1 MQNILSKSTQADRG
15 FINRPVLT
23 PHLQYRILEDQQILL
38 VSEFF
43 NTLIKGRLYCILL
56 PLLDGSRTLDEII
69 AELEDQYSN
78 SDVLGTVYSLS
89 ARGYIVSAE
98 HGFGVGQAAYWST
111 LGVTPRWAEQQLK
124 SASIAIEGCESP
136 LANHLKESGVNVVSA
151 KARLTIVTCKNYLE
165 GHLQELNN
173 RFLEQNSPWI
183 LARPVGI
190 EPMFGP
196 VFNADGNSA
205 CWECLVSRLRCHQEV
220 HEFLRSIAGE
230 NSAFKPGPD
239 NSYLSESVNR
249 LIAAEILKWI
259 VLEDT
264 AVIHNH
270 VITFN
275 TRSFETARHKVIRRP
290 QCLSCGAKELFDPNR
305 KPFPLQ
311 LTMKTNNGQHCGGAR
326 SVPPE
331 VTLAKYKHLVSPI
344 SGVATWLSRTTK
356 DTDAWLH
363 VYWAGNN
370 HGLKIKSLNTLRRSL
385 RSKSSGKG
393 TNPIQSQVSALCEAV
408 ERYSGVCMGDEIR
421 ISKSYDDF
429 TLDKDAIHPNDVQL
443 FSENQLNNAESIN
456 SEGHPHNWIPK
467 KLDSGL
473 KLDWTPVWS
482 FTQQRHRYLPT
493 SMLYYMIPELRKPSD
508 FMADSNGCAA
518 GNTLEEAILQGF
530 YELVERDSF
539 AIWWYNRLRMPSV
552 DLASFDD
559 QYLNQA
565 QQYYKQYQRDL
576 WMLDITS
583 DICIPTFVAISHRPD
598 GQTEDI
604 IYGAGAHHDPKTAA
618 LRALCELN
626 QCLSW
631 LPRPGGN
638 DGNPSIDD
646 PMALSWWKNTLLKDC
661 PWLVPATDSPPSTL
675 TAPFNQLNFP
685 DMKQEVEHCQSLVE
699 EKGMEF
705 LVLDQTRPDIGLN
718 VVRVIVP
725 GMRHFWARLGPG
737 RLYDAPVSMGYHKI
751 PLTEFEMNKVPV
763 IA

>member
-1 MQNILSKSTQADRG
+1 M
-15 FINRPVLT
+15 
-23 PHLQYRILEDQQILL
+23 

-43 NTLIKGRLYCILL
+43 NTLIKGKIYCILL
-56 PLLDGSRTLDEII
+56 PLLDGSHTLDEII
-69 AELEDQYSN
+69 NELVGQHST

-98 HGFGVGQAAYWST
+98 HGFDVGQAAYWST
-111 LGVTPRWAEQQLK
+111 LGATPRWAEQQLK
-124 SASIAIEGCESP
+124 NASIAIEGCESSF
-136 LANHLKESGVNVVSA
+136 ANHLKENGVNVVSA
-151 KARLTIVTCKNYLE
+151 KAGLTIVTCNNYLE
-165 GHLQELNN
+165 AHLQELNN
-173 RFLEQNSPWI
+173 RFLAQNTPWI
-183 LARPVGI
+183 LVRPVGI

-196 VFNADGNSA
+196 VFNADGISA
-205 CWECLVSRLRCHQEV
+205 CWECLASRLRCHQEV
-220 HEFLRSIAGE
+220 HEFLRSIGGE
-230 NSAFKPGPD
+230 NSAFKPGPA

-259 VLEDT
+259 VLEDA

-311 LTMKTNNGQHCGGAR
+311 LTMNPNNGQHCGGAR

-344 SGVATWLSRTTK
+344 SGVATWLSRTTE
-356 DTDAWLH
+356 DTDPWLH

-393 TNPIQSQVSALCEAV
+393 SNPIQSQVSALCEAV

-443 FSENQLNNAESIN
+443 FSENQLKNAESIN
-456 SEGHPHNWIPK
+456 SEGHPHNWVPK

-493 SMLYYMIPELRKPSD
+493 SMLYFMTSELRKPSD
-508 FMADSNGCAA
+508 LIADSNGCAA

-539 AIWWYNRLRMPSV
+539 AIWWYNQLRMPAV

-583 DICIPTFVAISHRPD
+583 DIGIPTFVAISHRPD

-626 QCLSW
+626 QCLTW
-631 LPRPGGN
+631 LPPGDN
-638 DGNPSIDD
+638 DGHPSIDD
-646 PMALSWWKNTLLKDC
+646 PMVLSWWKNSLLKDC
-661 PWLVPATDSPPSTL
+661 PWLVPATDSQPSTL
-675 TAPFNQLNFP
+675 SSPFNQLNFP
-685 DMKQEVEHCQSLVE
+685 DIKQEVEYCQSLVE

-725 GMRHFWARLGPG
+725 GMRHFWARLAPG

-751 PLTEFEMNKVPV
+751 PLKELEMNKVPV
-763 IA
+763 VA